1 MTRSLTSIAAA
12 CATALVLA
20 GAAAAPANAYYLGY
34 GNGDA
39 TNEDFWAEQGVV
51 EPAPSPSPRGHIR
64 TTHQHTSAHHHS
76 APARPNEMKQY

>member
-20 GAAAAPANAYYLGY
+20 GAAAAPANAYYPGY

-39 TNEDFWAEQGVV
+39 TNEDFWAEQGAAPGPSH
-51 EPAPSPSPRGHIR
+51 PAPHHIR
-64 TTHQHTSAHHHS
+64 TAHQHTSAHHHR
-76 APARPNEMKQY
+76 APARPHEMKQY